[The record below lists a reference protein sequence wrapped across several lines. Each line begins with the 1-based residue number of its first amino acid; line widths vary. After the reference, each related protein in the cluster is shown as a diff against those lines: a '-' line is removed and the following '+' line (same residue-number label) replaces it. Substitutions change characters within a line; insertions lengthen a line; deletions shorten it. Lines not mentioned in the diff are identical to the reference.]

1 MLKGNTGIQG
11 PTGNQGNQGI
21 QGPTGAQGTDQG
33 IQGPTGTQ
41 GNQGIQG
48 PTGNQGNTGVQG
60 PTGGQGVQGPTG
72 SVGTAGSTTTLG
84 NITTDNII
92 GTYYNMSSAATAT
105 SYVITPASSAV
116 GGFARVLF
124 NTATQP
130 TVTATGGGTTNL
142 IKGDNFLPSTNMYLC
157 VQYNGHIN
165 EYWFEQI
172 AP

>member
-1 MLKGNTGIQG
+1 MQG
-11 PTGNQGNQGI
+11 P
-21 QGPTGAQGTDQG
+21 QGP
-33 IQGPTGTQ
+33 
-41 GNQGIQG
+41 
-48 PTGNQGNTGVQG
+48 
-60 PTGGQGVQGPTG
+60 QGVQGPQG
-72 SVGTAGSTTTLG
+72 PQGAPNTATSSTTSG
-84 NITTDNII
+84 SITTDNVI

-105 SYVITPASSAV
+105 SYVITPASSVV

-124 NTATQP
+124 YTATQP